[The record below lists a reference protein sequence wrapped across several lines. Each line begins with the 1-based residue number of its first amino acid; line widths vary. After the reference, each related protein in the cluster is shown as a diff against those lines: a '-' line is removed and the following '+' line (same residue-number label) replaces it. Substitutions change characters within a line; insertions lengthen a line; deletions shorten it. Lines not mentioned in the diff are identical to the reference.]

1 MANERTGQPIPSD
14 FFYFAIARAGFVS
27 FGNCQQRHVRY
38 NQQEQQRKTAMTE
51 GDYILGK
58 KPDREIPADKIGR
71 LELPEEDRLA
81 GHGAEASG
89 RNSPFWVKCW
99 SCHQFLTRPLSPPS
113 EQAYTCANCGAVNT
127 I

>member
-1 MANERTGQPIPSD
+1 
-14 FFYFAIARAGFVS
+14 
-27 FGNCQQRHVRY
+27 
-38 NQQEQQRKTAMTE
+38 MTE
-51 GDYILGK
+51 REYVEGK

-71 LELPEEDRLA
+71 LELAPEKDAKSRA
-81 GHGAEASG
+81 SGDEASG

-99 SCHQFLTRPLSPPS
+99 SCHQYLTRPLGPPG

>member
-1 MANERTGQPIPSD
+1 LEIANGVACATTNR
-14 FFYFAIARAGFVS
+14 
-27 FGNCQQRHVRY
+27 
-38 NQQEQQRKTAMTE
+38 QQRKTAMTE

-71 LELPEEDRLA
+71 LELPPQGDLQPGR
-81 GHGAEASG
+81 GDEASG

-99 SCHQFLTRPLSPPS
+99 SCHQYLTRPLGPPG